1 MRRKPDLFEVAGDV
15 VGCQED
21 FVVTEETGG
30 LSDHQETVVEEDQL
44 GVQLALLRPLPD
56 IISQHRDIF
65 RVLFSF
71 K

>member
-1 MRRKPDLFEVAGDV
+1 MKADLFPGAGDLVRGEENSV
-15 VGCQED
+15 VS
-21 FVVTEETGG
+21 EEPGG

-44 GVQLALLRPLPD
+44 GLQLAMLPPLPD